1 MVLMVLMVLMKHY
14 CSCCCRC
21 CFCCPRSSLLYWIG
35 EYKIVTGGNGV
46 HVSFGMYLYTWN
58 AIQKTSTV
66 TNGEPPN
73 SNSSSVQ
80 WTRDI
85 CLHYTFSRSI
95 NFKSM
100 ERSERF
106 QACRHPTRCVRS
118 GIQLSVN
125 QCQISLVLRNSE
137 GQMTIEDVFACSH
150 RLAELWIYV
159 CIRCLRCSGEIVAQ
173 WCPGCPGGC
182 WVCGRQLSKSPVG
195 CSTIVR

>member
-1 MVLMVLMVLMKHY
+1 MHHRLL
-14 CSCCCRC
+14 
-21 CFCCPRSSLLYWIG
+21 SSDPPAPPCYIESVSSVPPDLPCYTESVSIKLLRVATVFMFHSACIYIHQTQS
-35 EYKIVTGGNGV
+35 K
-46 HVSFGMYLYTWN
+46 
-58 AIQKTSTV
+58 KTITV
-66 TNGEPPN
+66 TNGAPPN

-150 RLAELWIYV
+150 RLAEL
-159 CIRCLRCSGEIVAQ
+159 
-173 WCPGCPGGC
+173 
-182 WVCGRQLSKSPVG
+182 
-195 CSTIVR
+195 